1 MKEGQMGKRKKK
13 ILEKSA
19 AEYERRYRRAL
30 SALAGAASGIAISGD
45 IIGLRWM
52 IQSVHGILGEALK
65 LMPKTRQN

>member
-1 MKEGQMGKRKKK
+1 MGKQKRQ

-19 AEYERRYRRAL
+19 AEYGRRYRKAL
-30 SALAGAASGIAISGD
+30 SALAGAASGITISGD

-65 LMPKTRQN
+65 LMPKRRQG